1 MNLGNNKQ
9 EKTEGKKFFGRLKKN
24 KEDTVANNN
33 DDYNTMAGSN
43 NNFQN
48 QNTQK
53 MFAHT
58 DSLTENFIKKSL
70 QLNKNDMID
79 PLHPDP
85 MRSLFFRL
93 HVSGVIESA
102 NVFLLLSSF
111 MKEMLYSANM
121 ILFMGMS
128 GRKKMYNIII

>member
-1 MNLGNNKQ
+1 MNIGNNQQ
-9 EKTEGKKFFGRLKKN
+9 EKTEGKKFIGRLKKN
-24 KEDTVANNN
+24 KDDTVVNNNN
-33 DDYNTMAGSN
+33 DEYNTMVNSN
-43 NNFQN
+43 NFKN

-79 PLHPDP
+79 PLNPDP

-93 HVSGVIESA
+93 HVSGIIESA
-102 NVFLLLSSF
+102 NVNLL
-111 MKEMLYSANM
+111 
-121 ILFMGMS
+121 
-128 GRKKMYNIII
+128 

>member
-1 MNLGNNKQ
+1 MSRIKRNQ
-9 EKTEGKKFFGRLKKN
+9 EDKN
-24 KEDTVANNN
+24 VNNN
-33 DDYNTMAGSN
+33 DDYNTMTNTGIN
-43 NNFQN
+43 PNT
-48 QNTQK
+48 NTQK

-70 QLNKNDMID
+70 QLNKNEMID

-102 NVFLLLSSF
+102 KVN
-111 MKEMLYSANM
+111 
-121 ILFMGMS
+121 LF
-128 GRKKMYNIII
+128 

>member
-1 MNLGNNKQ
+1 MNPDNNQ
-9 EKTEGKKFFGRLKKN
+9 QPVRTEKRFMSRIKRNNEETN
-24 KEDTVANNN
+24 VNNN
-33 DDYNTMAGSN
+33 DDYNTIT
-43 NNFQN
+43 
-48 QNTQK
+48 NTVINPNMNSQK

-102 NVFLLLSSF
+102 NVNF
-111 MKEMLYSANM
+111 
-121 ILFMGMS
+121 I
-128 GRKKMYNIII
+128 